1 MRTRDKTYQR
11 LIQSRRWAMLR
22 KRKIEAFP
30 LCEDCLK
37 EGVLTS
43 AREVHHAVPVETAA
57 DEAGMRRLM
66 FNPGNLV
73 ALCHECHV
81 LRHKELASHSRETAR
96 EREAAKVD
104 AFARKFFG

>member
-1 MRTRDKTYQR
+1 
-11 LIQSRRWAMLR
+11 
-22 KRKIEAFP
+22 
-30 LCEDCLK
+30 
-37 EGVLTS
+37 
-43 AREVHHAVPVETAA
+43 
-57 DEAGMRRLM
+57 MRRLM

-81 LRHKELASHSRETAR
+81 LRHKELESHSRETAR